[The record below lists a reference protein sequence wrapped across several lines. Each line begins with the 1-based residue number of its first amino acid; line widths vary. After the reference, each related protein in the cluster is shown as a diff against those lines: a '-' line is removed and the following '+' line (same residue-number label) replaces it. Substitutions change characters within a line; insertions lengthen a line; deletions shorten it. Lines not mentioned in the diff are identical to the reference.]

1 MISIAAE
8 TITHIG
14 PVPITN
20 ALIDTIL
27 VDIVLIS
34 SAIYISK
41 HVSLQPGKFQNI
53 IEMLFDGFYGLTK
66 SVTGPQANKV
76 FPFIMTFFLFIL
88 VSNWSGLMPVITALG
103 FHHEGEFIPFIRS
116 ASTDLNTTIGLAICS
131 LVATHGM
138 SIQTLGFKSYITRF
152 FPLSLGG
159 LYQGILE
166 LVSELTKIISF
177 SFRLFGNIFVG
188 EIILGTLSSAF
199 AFLAPIPVIMYE
211 FFVGAIQASIFALLT
226 MAFMAIFTT
235 PHGHDAKAH
244 E

>member
-1 MISIAAE
+1 MISISAE
-8 TITHIG
+8 TITHLG

-20 ALIDTIL
+20 TLIDTIL
-27 VDIVLIS
+27 VDIILIAL
-34 SAIYISK
+34 AIYIYK
-41 HVSLQPGKFQNI
+41 NASLVPTKFQSIVEMI
-53 IEMLFDGFYGLTK
+53 IEGFYSLTQQ
-66 SVTGPQANKV
+66 VTGKQAMKV
-76 FPFIMTFFLFIL
+76 FPIIMTFFLFIL
-88 VSNWSGLMPVITALG
+88 ISNWSGLLPVITAFG
-103 FHHEGEFIPFIRS
+103 IHHEGEFVPLIRS
-116 ASTDLNTTIGLAICS
+116 ASTDLNTTLALAIVS
-131 LVATHGM
+131 LVSTHGL

-166 LVSELTKIISF
+166 LISELTKIVSF

-188 EIILGTLSSAF
+188 EIILVTLTTAF
-199 AFLAPIPVIMYE
+199 AFLAPIPIILYE

-235 PHGHDAKAH
+235 PHGHSAKH